1 MMKGL
6 LSVLSVI
13 MISGVFIQEASAQ
26 KIIRDEV
33 KDGVRVVDYLPS
45 SAVCSKVINLKI
57 KDGVILQASY
67 TGGCQGNTRGI
78 SALISG
84 MDVDEAIS
92 RLDGIQCG
100 RKGTS
105 CPDQLAN
112 CLKMLKQKDEEMEKR
127 EDSK

>member
-1 MMKGL
+1 MKGVLFL
-6 LSVLSVI
+6 LSAV
-13 MISGVFIQEASAQ
+13 MISGVFSQEVSAQ
-26 KIIRDEV
+26 QIIRDEV

-45 SAVCSKVINLKI
+45 AAVCSKVINLKI

-67 TGGCQGNTRGI
+67 TGGCKGNTRGI
-78 SALISG
+78 SALIRG
-84 MDVDEAIS
+84 MAVDEAIS

-112 CLKMLKQKDEEMEKR
+112 CLKMLKQKDEEMDKKESFK
-127 EDSK
+127 

>member
-1 MMKGL
+1 MKRVLFL
-6 LSVLSVI
+6 LSAV
-13 MISGVFIQEASAQ
+13 MISVMFSQDVSAQ
-26 KIIRDEV
+26 QIIRDEV

-45 SAVCSKVINLKI
+45 AAVCSKVINLKI

-78 SALISG
+78 SALIRG
-84 MDVDEAIS
+84 MAVDEAIS

-112 CLKMLKQKDEEMEKR
+112 CLKMLKQKDEENEKR
-127 EDSK
+127 IK